1 MLWKFIKWQV
11 PTVISTAGRWI
22 RVIFRRTGTSR
33 LLVRII
39 AIIWI
44 FGVLVNV
51 GIVWARL

>member
-1 MLWKFIKWQV
+1 MLWKFIKLLG
-11 PTVISTAGRWI
+11 PTVTDTVGRWI
-22 RVIFRRTGTSR
+22 RVIFRRTGKSR